1 MQVYE
6 RWDQWHRLRC
16 FGVSPTCQGSPA
28 GRGVACTT
36 LPAAFVVQELEKN
49 GFSEQQI
56 DEQRRRVA
64 AQMAQLRSAA
74 EGGPQDSIWPNKAD

>member
-1 MQVYE
+1 M
-6 RWDQWHRLRC
+6 
-16 FGVSPTCQGSPA
+16 
-28 GRGVACTT
+28 
-36 LPAAFVVQELEKN
+36 QELEQN

-74 EGGPQDSIWPNKAD
+74 EGGPQDSIWPTKAE